1 MSIHGK
7 HLIRYGLVLLGIAAV
22 VGCEGPS
29 EPDLGG
35 ISLSIITTGATVV
48 QGGSQP
54 VSATLTRTGGF
65 SGTVDLTVTG
75 TPSGVTAAVS
85 NVQTTGAVTTAT
97 FTIVVGP
104 GVTPARYP
112 LVVHGTGS
120 GVREVTQVFPLTVT
134 APPAVPGYT
143 LSLTAPSLSLAQ
155 GEYWSHHAMYLVRTN
170 FTGDVTLSVENLPAG
185 VDAFFYPSG
194 SISGDSPELWLYVAG
209 DAVPGTYTNLLVR
222 GVAAGLADR
231 TAPLSLTIRVA
242 PFALML
248 SSPTLSIAP
257 GGVPQATTV
266 YVARHTF
273 TGPVT
278 LEVDENPEDGY
289 PAGVTTTLAPN
300 PVTVSSAV
308 LTVSVDAAAVPGVY
322 TILVSGRAST
332 GVFWAAEL
340 TLTVTAVLGT
350 QAIEQW
356 ATTASASSEDTNFEA
371 RLATGAP
378 DGHAWAGYSDWLE
391 LTYPTPVQPTMIRV
405 YETGSLGCIVRVEVK
420 DAAGQYTTIYAAQVT
435 FPEYGSPHTLEIPVI
450 GGVRISAVRISL
462 DNYAH
467 EDWSLIDAVQL
478 VGRP

>member
-1 MSIHGK
+1 
-7 HLIRYGLVLLGIAAV
+7 LIRYGLILLGTAAV
-22 VGCEGPS
+22 VGCEGFV
-29 EPDLGG
+29 EPDPGSL
-35 ISLSIITTGATVV
+35 SLSIATTAATIV

-54 VSATLTRTGGF
+54 VSATLTRIGGF
-65 SGTVDLTVTG
+65 RGTVDLTVTG
-75 TPSGVTAAVS
+75 APSGVTAAVS
-85 NVQTTGAVTTAT
+85 NLQTTGAVTTAT
-97 FTIVVGP
+97 FTIVVGA
-104 GVTPARYP
+104 GVAPALYP
-112 LVVHGTGS
+112 LVVHGTGR

-143 LSLTAPSLSLAQ
+143 LSLTAPSLSMAQ
-155 GEYWSHHAMYLVRTN
+155 GEYWSHHTMYLVRTN

-194 SISGDSPELWLYVAG
+194 PITDGSPELWLYVAG
-209 DAVPGTYTNLLVR
+209 DAAPGTYTSLLVR

-231 TAPLSLTIRVA
+231 TVPLSLTIKVA
-242 PFALML
+242 PYVLML
-248 SSPTLSIAP
+248 SSPTLSTAP
-257 GGVPQATTV
+257 GAVPQSTTV
-266 YVARHTF
+266 YVVRNTF

-300 PVTVSSAV
+300 PVTVNSAV
-308 LTVSVDAAAVPGVY
+308 LTITVGTAAVPGVY

-340 TLTVTAVLGT
+340 TLTVIAVLGT

-356 ATTASASSEDTNFEA
+356 ATAATASSPIDDINFAA

-378 DGHAWAGYSDWLE
+378 DGHAWAGYSEWLE
-391 LTYPTPVQPTMIRV
+391 LTYTTPVQPTMIRV
-405 YETGSLGCIVRVEVK
+405 YEIGTLGCIVKVEVK

-435 FPEYGSPHTLEIPVI
+435 FPEYESPRTLEIPVV
-450 GGVRISAVRISL
+450 GGVRILAVRISL